1 MGRVERRNFLKG
13 LGALGVTLGFGS
25 RVISREADRE
35 LDSVIQDGV
44 ERGLYSSDTAEE
56 FLSVP
61 EIDVQLSEPI
71 IDAETTKS
79 IADAIRREIRK
90 EPTLLDSMVNHDW
103 SKELGY
109 MIEKDFDVHVV
120 DPNATTFQWAEPAN
134 VQLMRKEDSERYVT
148 LDSMIHRAELEHMY
162 CSFIVSDEFMAD
174 VTAVSLRDLFFIP
187 ALATFKRFIEEES
200 EGKRL
205 AVQRMAIPNP
215 SFGIKGHVSDGGPI
229 PIRCTAQYDIANAGV
244 RFNLEFRAKVF

>member
-1 MGRVERRNFLKG
+1 MDRIARRGFLKG

-25 RVISREADRE
+25 RVLSREANRE

-44 ERGLYSSDTAEE
+44 ERGLYIADTAEE

-61 EIDVQLSEPI
+61 EVDVQLSAPV
-71 IDAETTKS
+71 IDADTTKS
-79 IADAIRREIRK
+79 ISDAIRREIRK
-90 EPTLLDSMVNHDW
+90 EPTLMDAVVQHDW
-103 SKELGY
+103 SKELGN
-109 MIEKDFDVHVV
+109 MLEKDFDVHVV
-120 DPNATTFQWAEPAN
+120 DPHVTSFQWAEPAN

-148 LDSMIHRAELEHMY
+148 LDSMIHRADLEHMY

-205 AVQRMAIPNP
+205 AVQRMEIPHP
-215 SFGIKGHVSDGGPI
+215 AFGIKGYVSDGGPI